1 MNKKIF
7 TTFIF
12 VFAFTAVLTAQQIT
26 RFAVVDTAVVYQTYF
41 RESAAVRNYEST
53 KAEFQTEIMHLT
65 DELKALQVK
74 KIEAQ
79 KENYLSKVQLL
90 EVEITQ
96 KATYLTEYPRAK
108 NIKLNDMKKRIESSD
123 DFYELMYT
131 TIARI
136 AESEG
141 YSMVLSLQ
149 QADAVL
155 WYSTSVDI
163 TEKVINEISA
173 QR

>member
-1 MNKKIF
+1 M
-7 TTFIF
+7 T
-12 VFAFTAVLTAQQIT
+12 Q
-26 RFAVVDTAVVYQTYF
+26 
-41 RESAAVRNYEST
+41 
-53 KAEFQTEIMHLT
+53 
-65 DELKALQVK
+65 ELKNLQTK

-79 KENYLSKVQLL
+79 NRNDSSQVFRL
-90 EVEITQ
+90 ESEISR
-96 KATYLTEYPRAK
+96 KATYLTEYTRAK
-108 NIKLNDMKKRIESSD
+108 NIKLDDMKKRLESSD
-123 DFYELMYT
+123 DFYELMYN

-136 AESEG
+136 AESDG